1 MRPARRRK
9 SRGQDLSR
17 SSRQGLSLRGAA
29 NLGVSLLAVVMVAV
43 FINARTTGDDATDDA
58 TDDASP
64 ITTSPQESPLTT
76 YERTLRMEVAAYVG
90 YGQHVESLI
99 RRPVGERSDSA
110 TIASDA
116 TPFVAIID
124 NTNAIVKRLVAPTA
138 ARQARSYVLQS
149 GEVLRASVSAL
160 RDTSVDPLVRVA
172 MAARL
177 KLLADR
183 IFDRVRVS
191 LDRAAQPNAEDV
203 AARLRVQ
210 PVAPAYDADSIAPQ
224 FDGIA
229 MQMPAVEVEV
239 EESAWR
245 SAVSTQAAVM
255 TKALGA
261 PVPDPLTMAEV
272 ADRLALRLP
281 DEGLT
286 EAGRVIRLATLVG
299 LESAVARR
307 QGSIALADTLGKES
321 RDLWRAGAEGADVPT
336 IDPEATGRKLSC
348 SPCS

>member
-1 MRPARRRK
+1 MRPARRRRTK
-9 SRGQDLSR
+9 GPNR
-17 SSRQGLSLRGAA
+17 STNSRQGLGLRGAT
-29 NLGVSLLAVVMVAV
+29 NIGISLLAVVLVAV
-43 FINARTTGDDATDDA
+43 FINARTTGDGTTGDAKDA
-58 TDDASP
+58 ASP
-64 ITTSPQESPLTT
+64 TTTSPQETPLTT

-110 TIASDA
+110 TIATDA

-124 NTNAIVKRLVAPTA
+124 NTNAIVKRLVAPAA
-138 ARQARSYVLQS
+138 ARQARSYALQS

-210 PVAPAYDADSIAPQ
+210 PVAPSYDADGIAPQ

-245 SAVSTQAAVM
+245 SVVSTQAAVL
-255 TKALGA
+255 TKVLGA

-272 ADRLALRLP
+272 VDRLALRLA

-286 EAGRVIRLATLVG
+286 EAGRVFRLAALVG
-299 LESAVARR
+299 IESAIARQ
-307 QGSIALADTLGKES
+307 QGSITLADALGKQC
-321 RDLWRAGAEGADVPT
+321 RHLWRTGAEGADVPT
-336 IDPEATGRKLSC
+336 IDPQPTGRK
-348 SPCS
+348 P